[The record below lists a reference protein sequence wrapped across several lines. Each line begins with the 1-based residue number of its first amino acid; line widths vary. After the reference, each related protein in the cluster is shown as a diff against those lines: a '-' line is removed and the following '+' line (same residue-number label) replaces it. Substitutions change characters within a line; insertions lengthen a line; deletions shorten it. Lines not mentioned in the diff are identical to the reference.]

1 MEIFVKVRQNYKA
14 KMSFTLS
21 DHRQIQQNGLKQ
33 TIPCCF
39 ARVKSPLNINTFFMN
54 NYNGQ

>member
-1 MEIFVKVRQNYKA
+1 
-14 KMSFTLS
+14 MSFTLP